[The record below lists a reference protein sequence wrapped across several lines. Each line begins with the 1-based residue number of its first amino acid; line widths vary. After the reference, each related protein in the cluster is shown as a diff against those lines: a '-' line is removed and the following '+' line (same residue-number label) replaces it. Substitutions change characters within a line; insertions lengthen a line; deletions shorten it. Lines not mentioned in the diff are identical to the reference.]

1 MNRSFTVDKGFS
13 FKALGAAAC
22 VFIAALVLFAGPAAA
37 CCTAV
42 VCPYAI
48 SGSSKCVGGPNMPV
62 CNTFG
67 CNCNVQCG
75 MYTFTTNLT
84 CVFSSSCSDSA
95 DLSPQ
100 KRFDEIDTDHNG
112 KISAAEADAW
122 AGKQTDWLKNIK
134 TKDLKT
140 ASKDEAGIV
149 KAGFA
154 QADKNHDGSITPA
167 EFDSSLA
174 PAGK

>member
-1 MNRSFTVDKGFS
+1 
-13 FKALGAAAC
+13 
-22 VFIAALVLFAGPAAA
+22 
-37 CCTAV
+37 
-42 VCPYAI
+42 
-48 SGSSKCVGGPNMPV
+48 MPV

-84 CVFSSSCSDSA
+84 CVFSPTCSDSA

-112 KISAAEADAW
+112 KISAAEAEAW

-140 ASKDEAGIV
+140 ADKSEMGIV

-174 PAGK
+174 KK

>member
-1 MNRSFTVDKGFS
+1 MNRSFSVDKGFS
-13 FKALGAAAC
+13 FKAVGGAACA
-22 VFIAALVLFAGPAAA
+22 FIAALVLFAGPAAA

-48 SGSSKCVGGPNMPV
+48 SSSSQCVGGPNMPV

-67 CNCNVQCG
+67 CNCNTQCG

-84 CVFSSSCSDSA
+84 CVFSATCSLDA
-95 DLSPQ
+95 ANAPQ
-100 KRFDEIDTDHNG
+100 ARFDAVDTNHDG

-122 AGKQTDWLKNIK
+122 AGKQTDWLKNVK
-134 TKDLKT
+134 TPGLKA
-140 ASKDEAGIV
+140 ASKSEADIM

-174 PAGK
+174 PAKK

>member
-1 MNRSFTVDKGFS
+1 MNRSFTVDKSFS

-48 SGSSKCVGGPNMPV
+48 SGSSQCVGGPNMPV

-84 CVFSSSCSDSA
+84 CVFSPTCSDSA
-95 DLSPQ
+95 ELSPQ

-112 KISAAEADAW
+112 KISAAEAEAW

-140 ASKDEAGIV
+140 ADKSAMGIA

-154 QADKNHDGSITPA
+154 KADKNHDGSITPA

-174 PAGK
+174 PAKK